1 MAAPTSSRL
10 FIHVQ
15 NEEQHGPFLLRKNAD
30 VIECT
35 RRILSQSFEREKLS
49 IDGDICF
56 ELPRI
61 PCDLEYALVV
71 VNTAKENNTHV
82 YVVEMK
88 EEAVSLD
95 EIRSFVYAVY
105 GPSSFSKDSLRPYEE
120 DKADHNSPEKGTV
133 THGIDLELCVYV
145 RMSTRHKH
153 DVACIVHT

>member
-15 NEEQHGPFLLRKNAD
+15 NEEQYGPFLLRKSAD

-49 IDGDICF
+49 IDGDICL

-71 VNTAKENNTHV
+71 VTAKENTHV

-95 EIRSFVYAVY
+95 EIRSSMYDVY

-120 DKADHNSPEKGTV
+120 DKADQNSSEKG
-133 THGIDLELCVYV
+133 IQ
-145 RMSTRHKH
+145 
-153 DVACIVHT
+153 